1 MVGKRPSR
9 PRVDLHV
16 HSTCSAD
23 GGSSILEYARL
34 AANVGLVEVGFC
46 EHADFDPRDSGNGHF
61 DLRGY
66 ERELA
71 SGRAATRD
79 IQLRKGVE
87 VTYQSSREEEIRA
100 WLAGARWDYVVLSVH
115 LVDYQDGW
123 AIISDNEAAAS
134 YLANHDQRQAT
145 IPYFEEVLRAARSGL
160 GDVLGHLDL
169 VKRFGTSHYG
179 PLNPKVFEA
188 EIKEVLRAAVEA
200 GTGLE
205 VNSSGLRQRPGEPY
219 PSLTVLRWYRELG
232 GELLTVGSDAHHASE
247 LGANIEDVCGLARE
261 AGFEAIAT
269 FEERQPH
276 WLDL

>member
-1 MVGKRPSR
+1 MVGERPSR

-23 GGSSILEYARL
+23 GSSSILQYARL
-34 AANVGLVEVGFC
+34 AADVGLAEVGFC
-46 EHADFDPRDSGNGHF
+46 EHADFDPRDSGDGYL
-61 DLRGY
+61 DLQGY

-71 SGRAATRD
+71 SARAASRD

-87 VTYQSSREEEIRA
+87 VTYQSSREEEIRT
-100 WLAGARWDYVVLSVH
+100 WLAGALWDYVVLSVH

-123 AIISDNEAAAS
+123 AIISDNEATAS

-145 IPYFEEVLRAARSGL
+145 IPYFEEVLRAAHSGL

-169 VKRFGTSHYG
+169 IKRFGTFHYG
-179 PLNPKVFEA
+179 PLNPKAFEG
-188 EIKEVLRAAVEA
+188 EMKEVLRTAVEA

-205 VNSSGLRQRPGEPY
+205 VNSSGLRQRPREPY

-232 GELLTVGSDAHHASE
+232 GELLTVGSDAHHSSE
-247 LGANIEDVCGLARE
+247 LGANIEDVCELARE
-261 AGFEAIAT
+261 AGFQAIAT